1 MELCVYTLS
10 DMWLICILFIFVNAD
25 VCEIVFYPFP
35 WLSEVTAFSVG
46 GERGKVG

>member
-10 DMWLICILFIFVNAD
+10 DMWLICILFIYVNAD
-25 VCEIVFYPFP
+25 VCEIVFYSFP
-35 WLSEVTAFSVG
+35 WLSEVMTVPVS